1 MTHLDLFSGIGGFAL
16 SAKWC
21 GFETIQFVE
30 INKFCQKVL
39 AKNSPGIDIHDDI
52 KTFKAT
58 KFRGVGLITGGF
70 PCAPVSHAGKRG
82 FKEDDRWL
90 WPEMFR
96 VIREANPRWVLI
108 ENVIGFLTMGI
119 DDVLYDLESRAG
131 YECQAFVIPALA
143 VDARHRR
150 NRVFIVANSDTR
162 LDQGTKEKLF
172 TRRDTVDESSNVVPH
187 ADVADRAS
195 SRNDARMG
203 GISEQIEN
211 SGNEGFRQWS
221 DFTDVRR
228 VAYGFPDRLDRL
240 RGLGQSVVPQVAY
253 EIMRN
258 MT

>member
-16 SAKWC
+16 AARWC

-39 AKNSPGIDIHDDI
+39 AKNCPGIDIHDDI

-58 KFRGVGLITGGF
+58 KFRGVGIITGGF
-70 PCAPVSHAGKRG
+70 PCQAVSHAGKRG
-82 FKEDDRWL
+82 FKDDDRWL

-96 VIREANPRWVLI
+96 VIREANPRWILI
-108 ENVIGFLTMGI
+108 ENVIGLITMGI
-119 DDVLYDLESRAG
+119 DDVLHDLESRA

-150 NRVFIVANSDTR
+150 SRVFIVAHSDTSIN
-162 LDQGTKEKLF
+162 QGKKEELF
-172 TRRDTVDESSNVVPH
+172 TRRDTVDESSNVVSH
-187 ADVADRAS
+187 ANVADRTS
-195 SRNDARMG
+195 NWNDAGMG
-203 GISEQIEN
+203 RIEEQIKI
-211 SGNEGFRQWS
+211 SGNGRFRQWS
-221 DFTDVRR
+221 NFSDVRR

-253 EIMRN
+253 EIMKL
-258 MT
+258 MK